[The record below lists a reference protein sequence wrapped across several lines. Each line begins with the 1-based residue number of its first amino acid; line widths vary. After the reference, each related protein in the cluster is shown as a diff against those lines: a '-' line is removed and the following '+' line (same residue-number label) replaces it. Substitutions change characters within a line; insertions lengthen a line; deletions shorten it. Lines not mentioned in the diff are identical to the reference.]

1 MQIFL
6 PYDVDCLGE
15 QVLSVLFL
23 GYVAARKRTKKN
35 GVFSGRCPEPQ
46 SLFEKSDTKTFM
58 SWLVRAYCA
67 SFWMRI
73 LSASMAVRMALSVS
87 CCSADSSSL
96 SMPRLALS

>member
-1 MQIFL
+1 MIGSSLF
-6 PYDVDCLGE
+6 CLCE
-15 QVLSVLFL
+15 KIASVLF
-23 GYVAARKRTKKN
+23 GKIAAKRTKN

-46 SLFEKSDTKTFM
+46 SLFEKSDAKTFM
-58 SWLVRAYCA
+58 SWVVRAYCA

-73 LSASMAVRMALSVS
+73 LSASMAVLIALSVS